1 MNIYHKVKL
10 WKTFDIN
17 TWGEYYEL
25 YNVLDVTL
33 MADAFEHFR
42 NITLKAFR
50 VDPMHYITTLQM
62 AYLLFLKVTMEG
74 DHGENVLKTLS
85 EKWSQYIIQ
94 INTNEGFDGEES
106 GKDLYGSWVNSIEA
120 RVFD

>member
-42 NITLKAFR
+42 NIT
-50 VDPMHYITTLQM
+50 
-62 AYLLFLKVTMEG
+62 

>member
-1 MNIYHKVKL
+1 MNIYHMVKL

-17 TWGEYYEL
+17 IWGEYYEL

-42 NITLKAFR
+42 NITLKAFG
-50 VDPMHYITTLQM
+50 VNPMHYITTLQM

-74 DHGENVLKTLS
+74 DHGENALKTLG
-85 EKWSQYIIQ
+85 EK
-94 INTNEGFDGEES
+94 
-106 GKDLYGSWVNSIEA
+106 
-120 RVFD
+120 